1 MCVLAQII
9 IGGISYIMRKTR
21 RLKKAATVAAVV
33 AMTATMMPVGVLTNG
48 FGVNKIAYADE
59 QGVAQSKVL
68 DTIWNESEV
77 GEHEGKGSY
86 AYDSA
91 SKTVTL
97 TGAGTKFDKDAGKD
111 NLYYAYFNAKG
122 NITITAKMTVTG
134 STGMAGLLVRNA
146 SDEATSGSAALYAD
160 ISKSQVR
167 YLSLIHI

>member
-122 NITITAKMTVTG
+122 NITITA
-134 STGMAGLLVRNA
+134 R
-146 SDEATSGSAALYAD
+146 
-160 ISKSQVR
+160 
-167 YLSLIHI
+167 